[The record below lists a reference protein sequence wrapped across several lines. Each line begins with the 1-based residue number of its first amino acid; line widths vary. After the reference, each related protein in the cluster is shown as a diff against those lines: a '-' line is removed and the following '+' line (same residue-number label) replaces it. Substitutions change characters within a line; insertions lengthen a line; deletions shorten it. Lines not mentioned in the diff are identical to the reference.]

1 MITLTPLSASAA
13 ETSPSEPICYLLE
26 LDDAR
31 IMLDMGQR
39 DYRASAQQSSW
50 DYEEAVR
57 DLAPTLSLVLLS
69 HSSSN
74 YLSLYPYARARW
86 GLTCPVYAT
95 QPTVEMGRVVC
106 LAEAESWRAECPVE
120 SEGDVAEDDGSKKPL
135 KGPFVPTVEEVH
147 EAFDW
152 IKAVRYSQPLH
163 LGGDFSHLLLTPFA
177 SGHTLGGSLF
187 KIRSPTSGTVLYAVG
202 VNHTSERHLDGMVGV
217 QNGPTGYADGV
228 LRPDLLIAEGGR
240 SMVVNP
246 KRKEREAALID
257 TITSTLE
264 SNHSVLLPV
273 DPSPRLLELM
283 ILLDQHW
290 TFKRTPKVKQQ
301 RYNEPPADLWP
312 YPLCIVSKTAQDMV
326 AFARSLIDWMGGV
339 VKDSAGDMV
348 DVGRGK
354 RARGAR
360 MALGSEYGVLDFR
373 HVLFFLNTTDLL
385 QTYPLTRPKLV
396 LAVPPTMSHGPSRFL
411 FTAMANT
418 EGNVIMLT
426 GRSEE
431 QTLARDLYNRW
442 ERSQTAGSKWGEGK
456 IGHLTR
462 LEGKLQVEV
471 DSKVPLSGAELEAHV
486 ESERLQKE
494 KEAAHKAA
502 VDRSRRMLE
511 ADDLE
516 SDSDSESEADGH
528 TGGITVRRTE
538 GANAYA
544 GDGEDVRT
552 MSFDI
557 YVKGQQM
564 RSGRGAEMARFR
576 MFPFVERKGRKI
588 DQFGE
593 GLDIGQ
599 WMRKGREIAEEGET
613 EEVREAKKRK
623 EEEEEKAKQAP
634 EPPSK
639 YVSEEVGVEMKAMI
653 GFVDMEGLHDG
664 QSIKTIISDLQP
676 RKLIIV
682 RSSKESTQDLI
693 SFLGSATGF
702 TKEIFSPSLTE
713 EIKIGEH
720 VQSYSLTL
728 GDSISSALA
737 KKWSDFEGYEVTFVD
752 GKIVL
757 PAGSTIPILE
767 TPSLVGPLVKTEAE
781 GDDAE
786 DEAKPSAEELAA
798 ASASPIS
805 SSAPLPLPTSTFIG
819 DLRLARLKHR
829 LSLLNPPIPAEFAG
843 EGVLVCGPG
852 IAQEAQGAASVVSVR
867 KIGEGKIVL
876 EGCIGRVYVEVR
888 KALYGGL
895 ARVDAA

>member
-31 IMLDMGQR
+31 ILLDMGQR
-39 DYRASAQQSSW
+39 DYRASAQQSRW
-50 DYEEAVR
+50 GYEEAVR

-106 LAEAESWRAECPVE
+106 LAEAESWRSECPVE
-120 SEGDVAEDDGSKKPL
+120 SEGEVAGDDGSKKPF
-135 KGPFVPTVEEVH
+135 KGPFVPTVEEIH

-187 KIRSPTSGTVLYAVG
+187 KIRSPTSG
-202 VNHTSERHLDGMVGV
+202 M
-217 QNGPTGYADGV
+217 QNGPTGYVDGV
-228 LRPDLLIAEGGR
+228 LRPDLLIVEGGR
-240 SMVVNP
+240 SMVINP

-283 ILLDQHW
+283 VLLDQHW

-339 VKDSAGDMV
+339 VKDSTGDMV
-348 DVGRGK
+348 D
-354 RARGAR
+354 
-360 MALGSEYGVLDFR
+360 
-373 HVLFFLNTTDLL
+373 
-385 QTYPLTRPKLV
+385 LV
-396 LAVPPTMSHGPSRFL
+396 LAIPPTMSHGPSRFL

-431 QTLARDLYNRW
+431 QTLARDLFNRW

-456 IGHLTR
+456 IGHLTQ
-462 LEGKLQVEV
+462 LEGKLQVEM
-471 DSKVPLSGAELEAHV
+471 DSKVPLSGAELEAHM

-494 KEAAHKAA
+494 KDAAHKAA

-516 SDSDSESEADGH
+516 SDSESESEADGLA
-528 TGGITVRRTE
+528 GGITVRRTE

-639 YVSEEVGVEMKAMI
+639 YVSEEVGVELKAMI

-682 RSSKESTQDLI
+682 RSSKESTQNLI
-693 SFLGSATGF
+693 SFLGSVTGF
-702 TKEIFSPSLTE
+702 TKDIFNPSLTE

-767 TPSLVGPLVKTEAE
+767 TPSLVAPMVKTEAE
-781 GDDAE
+781 GDETDGE
-786 DEAKPSAEELAA
+786 SKPSAEELAA
-798 ASASPIS
+798 ASTPSIS
-805 SSAPLPLPTSTFIG
+805 SYAPLPLPTSTFIG

-852 IAQEAQGAASVVSVR
+852 IAQEAQGPASIVSVR